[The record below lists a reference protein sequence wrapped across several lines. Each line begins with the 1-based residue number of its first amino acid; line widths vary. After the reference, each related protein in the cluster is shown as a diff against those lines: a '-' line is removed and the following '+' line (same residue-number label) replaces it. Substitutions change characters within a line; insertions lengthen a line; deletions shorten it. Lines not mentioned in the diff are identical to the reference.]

1 MTHFIGS
8 VFQSTLASVNIQA
21 LPDKGQKLFKQIQEL
36 EEVLSALALSPEQG
50 KRGSAPELGVCM
62 NFTRYS
68 RALSMK
74 KRLGDFLRCLVVR
87 TSPSNAGGTASVPDR
102 GDEIPDATWPHT
114 PQKTQNLKRG
124 AMEQVQ

>member
-21 LPDKGQKLFKQIQEL
+21 LPDKGQKLLKQIQEL
-36 EEVLSALALSPEQG
+36 EEALSALALSPEQG

-68 RALSMK
+68 RAILIGWM
-74 KRLGDFLRCLVVR
+74 G
-87 TSPSNAGGTASVPDR
+87 PDL
-102 GDEIPDATWPHT
+102 T
-114 PQKTQNLKRG
+114 
-124 AMEQVQ
+124 